1 MTMKARDSQSNN
13 RIMIKLLKIIPLL
26 ITFFFVTLNIC
37 HAQEKSPLEV
47 VKLFDKAYGSP
58 LMDEIANYTTP
69 KFRDNKPKSVWVV
82 DTWKTLRKI
91 KFQRLNCS
99 VIHTKV
105 KGDKAV
111 VVTETKIKTVAG
123 ETTQKEIFYL
133 VKQGER
139 WLIDQLIVTD
149 EEIDLNKIKL

>member
-1 MTMKARDSQSNN
+1 MKAGEAQNN
-13 RIMIKLLKIIPLL
+13 SRNLITFFKIIPLL

-37 HAQEKSPLEV
+37 HAQEKSPIEV

-58 LMDEIANYTTP
+58 SMDEIANYTTP
-69 KFRDNKPKSVWVV
+69 KFRDNRPKSVWVV
-82 DTWKTLRKI
+82 DTWKTLKEIKYEKLNSSVIDTKI
-91 KFQRLNCS
+91 KA
-99 VIHTKV
+99 
-105 KGDKAV
+105 DKAIV
-111 VVTETKIKTVAG
+111 ATEGKIKTVVG

-133 VKQGER
+133 VKKGGR